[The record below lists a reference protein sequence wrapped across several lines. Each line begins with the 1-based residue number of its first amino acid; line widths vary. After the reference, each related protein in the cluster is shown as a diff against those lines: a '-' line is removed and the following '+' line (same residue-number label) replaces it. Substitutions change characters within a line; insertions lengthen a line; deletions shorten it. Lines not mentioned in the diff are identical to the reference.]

1 MVIVVLTVCV
11 EMHPVN
17 GIDGIYDAEQY
28 LHSINNTVEFDRW
41 TKQIICLSYCRLRK
55 AVCCTLLLI
64 TSICI
69 LIMAKKLP
77 PSICHLHGDCLIKQ
91 GSCRL

>member
-28 LHSINNTVEFDRW
+28 LHSINNTVEFDR
-41 TKQIICLSYCRLRK
+41 
-55 AVCCTLLLI
+55 
-64 TSICI
+64 
-69 LIMAKKLP
+69 
-77 PSICHLHGDCLIKQ
+77 
-91 GSCRL
+91 